1 MAQQTGIIPI
11 GDFVRQAEE
20 TNLQRRRVALT
31 PLLNFGMQLQQAR
44 ATQAKQQ
51 EERAFELQKIA
62 YRNQLDR
69 EASLALE
76 KAKRISTEEEYGL
89 KSVLEKEKQAGTIA
103 RVTAEQTGLTER
115 AKITAG
121 SKERVAE
128 TTAGGK
134 VKVAEIA
141 SKGKAK
147 DTVSEIDKVE
157 KELLKIDKS
166 LQEAEGDYKQS
177 LLARKEELNN
187 RKEALTSKS
196 PIPSTTPVK
205 VIWGGRTQ
213 NGLAKY
219 KINDKTFTI
228 DADTEREIAKKANEL
243 NTRPPMIIEAL
254 YRNRILK

>member
-11 GDFVRQAEE
+11 GEHFRQAEE
-20 TNLQRRRVALT
+20 EQSKRIKAAIF

-76 KAKRISTEEEYGL
+76 KEKRISTEEEYGL

-121 SKERVAE
+121 SIR
-128 TTAGGK
+128 
-134 VKVAEIA
+134 
-141 SKGKAK
+141 S
-147 DTVSEIDKVE
+147 
-157 KELLKIDKS
+157 
-166 LQEAEGDYKQS
+166 
-177 LLARKEELNN
+177 
-187 RKEALTSKS
+187 
-196 PIPSTTPVK
+196 
-205 VIWGGRTQ
+205 
-213 NGLAKY
+213 
-219 KINDKTFTI
+219 
-228 DADTEREIAKKANEL
+228 
-243 NTRPPMIIEAL
+243 
-254 YRNRILK
+254 